1 MGVDL
6 KKRRT
11 GRRAE
16 ANRLGPDEVREL
28 PVTSRLNKIEMRDL
42 DERRRLVKMS
52 RGEYMRACTFGTLPR
67 TVPEINRHAWVQM
80 ARVSANLNQYQAAIN
95 SGMAAGYPPVL
106 IGALIDAVEQLRRD
120 LIGVSRPMPGD
131 GDDDEEENESLAD

>member
-16 ANRLGPDEVREL
+16 SNKLGPDEVREKS
-28 PVTSRLNKIEMRDL
+28 VTSRLNKVELKDL

-52 RGEYMRACTFGTLPR
+52 RGEYMRACTFGTVPR
-67 TVPEINRHAWVQM
+67 TVPEINRKAWVQM

-95 SGMAAGYPPVL
+95 SGQAAGYPPVL

-120 LIGVSRPMPGD
+120 LIGVSRPMPG
-131 GDDDEEENESLAD
+131 GDDDESEGE